1 MLARTDILIHLH
13 VSPDTPSVTK
23 KKQSEMPKIKI
34 LRRKSFRLVGDVL
47 SHHNN
52 VKLGATSLKLYGYI
66 NYLNKI
72 RISGH
77 WNSTDL
83 SYKKNIN
90 EECREYFYSLSS
102 GYEATITVVSI

>member
-23 KKQSEMPKIKI
+23 KKQLENAQDKDIKK
-34 LRRKSFRLVGDVL
+34 KSFRLVGDVL

-72 RISGH
+72 KCPDIGTQQICPTKRA
-77 WNSTDL
+77 L
-83 SYKKNIN
+83 EK
-90 EECREYFYSLSS
+90 ECGEHEFNVIRL
-102 GYEATITVVSI
+102 